1 MKTTT
6 LKIAIH
12 RDESNPVFG
21 ENTIQLEICDEAAG
35 PFFKITTVENGNH
48 IFLELD
54 QIEVIVSKAR
64 TLAEIYKMNTG
75 EK

>member
-21 ENTIQLEICDEAAG
+21 DNTIHVEVFDEAAG
-35 PFFKITTVENGNH
+35 PFFKITTLDNGNH
-48 IFLELD
+48 IFIEID
-54 QIEVIVSKAR
+54 QIEEIVSRAR
-64 TLAEIYKMNTG
+64 MLIDCYKMNTG
-75 EK
+75 EE